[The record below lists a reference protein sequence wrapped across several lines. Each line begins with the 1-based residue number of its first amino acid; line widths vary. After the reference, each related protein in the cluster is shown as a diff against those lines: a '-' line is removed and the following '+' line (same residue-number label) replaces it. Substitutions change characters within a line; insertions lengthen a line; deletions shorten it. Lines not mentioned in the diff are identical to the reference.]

1 MVSRGKIKKPAKRV
15 WGKVLAGLEIV
26 VGIILLFLFIVFF
39 ILPIAIY
46 YVVDIV
52 VLAIKRFSRFF
63 SSEVLRRFFKN
74 LRQAVLMAIGLVCGI
89 ISMPFWIV
97 LLFLGIVFLMIY
109 VVIVRITKRDVLGI
123 FSLEDFWGKIN
134 EKNSSLAKWRNQI
147 LRYAF
152 AYLFT
157 YRSS

>member
-1 MVSRGKIKKPAKRV
+1 MVSRGKIKKLAKKV
-15 WGKVLAGLEIV
+15 WGKILAGLEIV

-46 YVVDIV
+46 YIIDIV

-63 SSEVLRRFFKN
+63 HPKYLRRFFKN
-74 LRQAVLMAIGLVCGI
+74 LWQAVLIAIGLVCGI
-89 ISMPFWIV
+89 ISMPLWIV

-123 FSLEDFWGKIN
+123 LSLEEFMRED
-134 EKNSSLAKWRNQI
+134 
-147 LRYAF
+147 
-152 AYLFT
+152 
-157 YRSS
+157 

>member
-1 MVSRGKIKKPAKRV
+1 MVSRGKIKKLAKRV

-46 YVVDIV
+46 YIVDIV

-74 LRQAVLMAIGLVCGI
+74 
-89 ISMPFWIV
+89 
-97 LLFLGIVFLMIY
+97 
-109 VVIVRITKRDVLGI
+109 K
-123 FSLEDFWGKIN
+123 
-134 EKNSSLAKWRNQI
+134 
-147 LRYAF
+147 
-152 AYLFT
+152 
-157 YRSS
+157 